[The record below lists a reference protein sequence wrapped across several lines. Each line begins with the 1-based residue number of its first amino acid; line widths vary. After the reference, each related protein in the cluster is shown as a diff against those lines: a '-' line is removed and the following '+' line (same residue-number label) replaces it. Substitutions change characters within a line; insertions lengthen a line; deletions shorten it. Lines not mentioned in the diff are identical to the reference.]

1 MDIDDRNCSIIN
13 HSMGFDSYA
22 IFGVR
27 DSNSSAASSSRELC
41 LEAAN
46 IKEELLSRKCVC
58 TRSAG

>member
-1 MDIDDRNCSIIN
+1 
-13 HSMGFDSYA
+13 MGFDSYA